1 MPLIGF
7 LASRTLVL
15 LLARLRFIKFNHP
28 VHIRINISLSFLSLF
43 LYVFFNLISETIYQ
57 LTW

>member
-15 LLARLRFIKFNHP
+15 SLARLRFVKFNHP
-28 VHIRINISLSFLSLF
+28 VHIRINVGM
-43 LYVFFNLISETIYQ
+43 LYY
-57 LTW
+57 